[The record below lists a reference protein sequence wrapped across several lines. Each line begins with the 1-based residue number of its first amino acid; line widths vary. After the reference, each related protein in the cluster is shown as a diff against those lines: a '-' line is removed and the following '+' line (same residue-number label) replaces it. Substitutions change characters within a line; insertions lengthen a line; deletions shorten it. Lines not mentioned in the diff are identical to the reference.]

1 MYYFKQGEVRQAK
14 EFDLL
19 SYFLIYEPNNLIN
32 ISKGTYCTREH
43 DSLKIS
49 NGMWYWFS
57 RGIGGRSAL
66 DYLIKVKGIPFTEAV
81 GMILGRAAEMPPVS
95 HIQTN
100 SRALPEAQKQAGT
113 QVAQET
119 LGKPDAVDDPYAI
132 YEPGSF
138 GKLGTDGQLKKEQK
152 KELLLPKAV
161 ESRPERVIAYLVDR
175 GIDRPLIEA
184 CINHKLLYESAEY
197 HNAVFVGYDREGVAR
212 YAAIRGTMGS
222 YKGEATGSDKRF
234 SFSLCLPRQPPTV
247 HVFESAI
254 DLLSYATLEHR
265 AGRDW
270 RGDALL
276 SLAGVFK
283 QKREKVV
290 PVALAQFLSDHP
302 SVKTV
307 CLHLDNDE
315 IGRSAAK
322 GIIEGLSDQP
332 YEVINQPPSR
342 GKDVNDQ
349 LLWELNFLE
358 QRPRR
363 RLLLPGLP
371 GLHLP
376 ERPGR
381 TGEARLDHRRVSQ
394 FSEKARH
401 AAHPLPRPAS
411 LLRQPA
417 LRQRR
422 RPEGHPGLARSQ
434 RHRHHQQHLHPPQLQ
449 LQGELRPGHP
459 GLSSGRGMRLVR
471 LPMRKMT
478 SMTSESPPAQ
488 AGQSFREFGF
498 PEDRPAEVRLA
509 EVRLASADA
518 AENGLRFP

>member
-1 MYYFKQGEVRQAK
+1 MNNYCKSELHLARKV
-14 EFDLL
+14 DLL
-19 SYFLIYEPNNLIN
+19 TFLSQNDPLELIHVAG
-32 ISKGTYCTREH
+32 STYCTREH

-95 HIQTN
+95 HIQAN
-100 SRALPEAQKQAGT
+100 SQALPEALRQAGMQAT
-113 QVAQET
+113 QET
-119 LGKPDAVDDPYAI
+119 LGKSDAIDKPDSSNKPETLNKPRVEDH
-132 YEPGSF
+132 
-138 GKLGTDGQLKKEQK
+138 LKKELK
-152 KELLLPKAV
+152 KELLMPKAV
-161 ESRPERVIAYLVDR
+161 EGRPDRVIAYLVDR
-175 GIDRPLIEA
+175 GIDRLLIEA
-184 CINHKLLYESAEY
+184 CINHKLIYESAEY
-197 HNAVFVGYDREGVAR
+197 HNAVFVGYDQEGVAR
-212 YAAIRGTMGS
+212 YAAIRGTRGP

-290 PVALAQFLSDHP
+290 PVALAQFLADHP

-332 YEVINQPPSR
+332 YEVINQPPSC

-349 LLWELNFLE
+349 LLWELNFYRKE
-358 QRPRR
+358 F
-363 RLLLPGLP
+363 
-371 GLHLP
+371 
-376 ERPGR
+376 ER
-381 TGEARLDHRRVSQ
+381 
-394 FSEKARH
+394 
-401 AAHPLPRPAS
+401 
-411 LLRQPA
+411 
-417 LRQRR
+417 
-422 RPEGHPGLARSQ
+422 
-434 RHRHHQQHLHPPQLQ
+434 
-449 LQGELRPGHP
+449 
-459 GLSSGRGMRLVR
+459 
-471 LPMRKMT
+471 
-478 SMTSESPPAQ
+478 
-488 AGQSFREFGF
+488 
-498 PEDRPAEVRLA
+498 
-509 EVRLASADA
+509 
-518 AENGLRFP
+518 

>member
-1 MYYFKQGEVRQAK
+1 MSCFTQENIQKAKQL
-14 EFDLL
+14 DLL
-19 SYFLIYEPNNLIN
+19 SYLMLYEPLNLAHVA
-32 ISKGTYCTREH
+32 GETYCTQEH

-100 SRALPEAQKQAGT
+100 SQALPEAQKQAGM
-113 QVAQET
+113 QAPQET
-119 LGKPDAVDDPYAI
+119 LCKPDAIGNPDAFS
-132 YEPGSF
+132 EPGVF
-138 GKLGTDGQLKKEQK
+138 DKTAAEDLLKTEQK

-161 ESRPERVIAYLVDR
+161 EGRPERVIAYLMDR
-175 GIDRPLIEA
+175 GIDRLLIEA
-184 CINHKLLYESAEY
+184 CINHKLLYESEKY
-197 HNAVFVGYDREGVAR
+197 HNAVFVGYDPDGVAR
-212 YAAIRGTMGS
+212 YAAIRGTRGS

-254 DLLSYATLEHR
+254 DLLSYATMEHR

-270 RGDALL
+270 RSNALL

-302 SVKTV
+302 SVKTI

-349 LLWELNFLE
+349 LLWELNFI
-358 QRPRR
+358 R
-363 RLLLPGLP
+363 
-371 GLHLP
+371 
-376 ERPGR
+376 
-381 TGEARLDHRRVSQ
+381 
-394 FSEKARH
+394 
-401 AAHPLPRPAS
+401 
-411 LLRQPA
+411 
-417 LRQRR
+417 
-422 RPEGHPGLARSQ
+422 
-434 RHRHHQQHLHPPQLQ
+434 
-449 LQGELRPGHP
+449 
-459 GLSSGRGMRLVR
+459 
-471 LPMRKMT
+471 
-478 SMTSESPPAQ
+478 
-488 AGQSFREFGF
+488 REF
-498 PEDRPAEVRLA
+498 ER
-509 EVRLASADA
+509 
-518 AENGLRFP
+518 

>member
-1 MYYFKQGEVRQAK
+1 MDYYSRNVILSARQM
-14 EFDLL
+14 DLL
-19 SYFLIYEPNNLIN
+19 TYLRQHEPQELVQVAGN
-32 ISKGTYCTREH
+32 TFCTREH

-49 NGMWYWFS
+49 NGKWYWFS
-57 RGIGGRSAL
+57 RGIGGKSAL

-95 HIQTN
+95 HIQTK
-100 SRALPEAQKQAGT
+100 SQDQSDALDVSEGLSKPET
-113 QVAQET
+113 E
-119 LGKPDAVDDPYAI
+119 D
-132 YEPGSF
+132 
-138 GKLGTDGQLKKEQK
+138 QLKKEQR

-161 ESRPERVIAYLVDR
+161 EGRPERVIAYLIDR

-197 HNAVFVGYDREGVAR
+197 HNAVFVGYDLEGVAR
-212 YAAIRGTMGS
+212 YAAIRGTRSS

-290 PVALAQFLSDHP
+290 PVALAQFLADHP
-302 SVKTV
+302 SVRTV

-322 GIIEGLSDQP
+322 GIIEGLSDRP
-332 YEVINQPPSR
+332 YEVVNQPPSR

-349 LLWELNFLE
+349 LLWELNFFRKE
-358 QRPRR
+358 F
-363 RLLLPGLP
+363 
-371 GLHLP
+371 
-376 ERPGR
+376 ER
-381 TGEARLDHRRVSQ
+381 
-394 FSEKARH
+394 
-401 AAHPLPRPAS
+401 
-411 LLRQPA
+411 
-417 LRQRR
+417 
-422 RPEGHPGLARSQ
+422 
-434 RHRHHQQHLHPPQLQ
+434 
-449 LQGELRPGHP
+449 
-459 GLSSGRGMRLVR
+459 
-471 LPMRKMT
+471 
-478 SMTSESPPAQ
+478 
-488 AGQSFREFGF
+488 
-498 PEDRPAEVRLA
+498 
-509 EVRLASADA
+509 
-518 AENGLRFP
+518 

>member
-1 MYYFKQGEVRQAK
+1 MDYYPSKILYEVK
-14 EFDLL
+14 KIDLF
-19 SYFLIYEPNNLIN
+19 SFLLITSPNELLHVGGN
-32 ISKGTYCTREH
+32 TYCTREH

-49 NGMWYWFS
+49 NGKWYWFS

-66 DYLIKVKGIPFTEAV
+66 DYLIKVKGIPFKEAV

-100 SRALPEAQKQAGT
+100 SQALPGAQKQEET
-113 QVAQET
+113 QATQET
-119 LGKPDAVDDPYAI
+119 LGKPDDIGKTDAIEKSDALDKLETDD
-132 YEPGSF
+132 
-138 GKLGTDGQLKKEQK
+138 QLKKEQK

-161 ESRPERVIAYLVDR
+161 EGRPERVIAYLVDR

-184 CINHKLLYESAEY
+184 CVNHKLIYESAEY
-197 HNAVFVGYDREGVAR
+197 HNAVFVGYDQEGVAR

-302 SVKTV
+302 SVRTV

-322 GIIEGLSDQP
+322 GIIEGLSDRP

-349 LLWELNFLE
+349 LLWELNFI
-358 QRPRR
+358 R
-363 RLLLPGLP
+363 
-371 GLHLP
+371 
-376 ERPGR
+376 
-381 TGEARLDHRRVSQ
+381 
-394 FSEKARH
+394 
-401 AAHPLPRPAS
+401 
-411 LLRQPA
+411 
-417 LRQRR
+417 
-422 RPEGHPGLARSQ
+422 
-434 RHRHHQQHLHPPQLQ
+434 
-449 LQGELRPGHP
+449 
-459 GLSSGRGMRLVR
+459 
-471 LPMRKMT
+471 
-478 SMTSESPPAQ
+478 
-488 AGQSFREFGF
+488 REF
-498 PEDRPAEVRLA
+498 ER
-509 EVRLASADA
+509 
-518 AENGLRFP
+518 

>member
-1 MYYFKQGEVRQAK
+1 MSNYSKNALQDAK
-14 EFDLL
+14 RLDLL
-19 SYFLIYEPNNLIN
+19 NYLRAYDPQELVHFA
-32 ISKGTYCTREH
+32 GDTYCTREH

-49 NGMWYWFS
+49 NGKWYWFS

-66 DYLIKVKGIPFTEAV
+66 DYLIKVKGIPFKEAV

-95 HIQTN
+95 HIQAN
-100 SRALPEAQKQAGT
+100 SRSLPEAQKQAET
-113 QVAQET
+113 QDTQES
-119 LGKPDAVDDPYAI
+119 LGKPNAVDRSEAI
-132 YEPGSF
+132 NEPGAYDKPVKE
-138 GKLGTDGQLKKEQK
+138 GLLKKERK
-152 KELLLPKAV
+152 KDLLLPKAV
-161 ESRPERVIAYLVDR
+161 EGRPERVIAYLVDR

-197 HNAVFVGYDREGVAR
+197 HNAVFVGYDQEGIAR
-212 YAAIRGTMGS
+212 YAAIRGTRGP

-302 SVKTV
+302 SVRTV

-349 LLWELNFLE
+349 LLWELNFFRKE
-358 QRPRR
+358 F
-363 RLLLPGLP
+363 
-371 GLHLP
+371 
-376 ERPGR
+376 ER
-381 TGEARLDHRRVSQ
+381 
-394 FSEKARH
+394 
-401 AAHPLPRPAS
+401 
-411 LLRQPA
+411 
-417 LRQRR
+417 
-422 RPEGHPGLARSQ
+422 
-434 RHRHHQQHLHPPQLQ
+434 
-449 LQGELRPGHP
+449 
-459 GLSSGRGMRLVR
+459 
-471 LPMRKMT
+471 
-478 SMTSESPPAQ
+478 
-488 AGQSFREFGF
+488 
-498 PEDRPAEVRLA
+498 
-509 EVRLASADA
+509 
-518 AENGLRFP
+518 

>member
-1 MYYFKQGEVRQAK
+1 MQKAKQ
-14 EFDLL
+14 FDLL
-19 SYFLIYEPNNLIN
+19 SYLTQFEPQDLIHITGN
-32 ISKGTYCTREH
+32 TFCTRDH

-49 NGMWYWFS
+49 NGKWYWFS

-66 DYLIKVKGIPFTEAV
+66 DYLIKVKGIPFKEAV
-81 GMILGRAAEMPPVS
+81 GMILERAAEMSPVS
-95 HIQTN
+95 HIQTK
-100 SRALPEAQKQAGT
+100 SQALPQAQNQAGMQAT
-113 QVAQET
+113 QES
-119 LGKPDAVDDPYAI
+119 LGKPDAIDNPDAMN
-132 YEPGSF
+132 
-138 GKLGTDGQLKKEQK
+138 KTDALFNPVTEDQLKKEQK

-161 ESRPERVIAYLVDR
+161 EGRPERVITYLVDR

-184 CINHKLLYESAEY
+184 CVNHKFIYESADY
-197 HNAVFVGYDREGVAR
+197 HNAVFVGYDLDGVAR
-212 YAAIRGTMGS
+212 YAAIRGTRGP

-349 LLWELNFLE
+349 LLWELNFY
-358 QRPRR
+358 
-363 RLLLPGLP
+363 
-371 GLHLP
+371 
-376 ERPGR
+376 
-381 TGEARLDHRRVSQ
+381 
-394 FSEKARH
+394 
-401 AAHPLPRPAS
+401 
-411 LLRQPA
+411 
-417 LRQRR
+417 
-422 RPEGHPGLARSQ
+422 
-434 RHRHHQQHLHPPQLQ
+434 
-449 LQGELRPGHP
+449 
-459 GLSSGRGMRLVR
+459 
-471 LPMRKMT
+471 
-478 SMTSESPPAQ
+478 
-488 AGQSFREFGF
+488 
-498 PEDRPAEVRLA
+498 
-509 EVRLASADA
+509 
-518 AENGLRFP
+518 

>member
-1 MYYFKQGEVRQAK
+1 MSYYSKDILNKVKEV
-14 EFDLL
+14 DLL
-19 SYFLIYEPNNLIN
+19 GFLQKIDPHELIQIAGN
-32 ISKGTYCTREH
+32 TYCTREH

-49 NGMWYWFS
+49 NGKWYWFS

-81 GMILGRAAEMPPVS
+81 GMILARAAEMPPVS

-100 SRALPEAQKQAGT
+100 SWDQADALDISEG
-113 QVAQET
+113 
-119 LGKPDAVDDPYAI
+119 LGKP
-132 YEPGSF
+132 
-138 GKLGTDGQLKKEQK
+138 GTEDLLKKEQK

-161 ESRPERVIAYLVDR
+161 EGMPERVIAYLVDR

-184 CINHKLLYESAEY
+184 CINHKLLYESEKY
-197 HNAVFVGYDREGVAR
+197 HNAVFVGYDQEGVAR
-212 YAAIRGTMGS
+212 YAAIRGTRGS

-322 GIIEGLSDQP
+322 GIIEGLSDRP
-332 YEVINQPPSR
+332 YEVVNQPPSR

-349 LLWELNFLE
+349 LLWELNFFRKE
-358 QRPRR
+358 Y
-363 RLLLPGLP
+363 
-371 GLHLP
+371 
-376 ERPGR
+376 ER
-381 TGEARLDHRRVSQ
+381 
-394 FSEKARH
+394 
-401 AAHPLPRPAS
+401 
-411 LLRQPA
+411 
-417 LRQRR
+417 
-422 RPEGHPGLARSQ
+422 
-434 RHRHHQQHLHPPQLQ
+434 
-449 LQGELRPGHP
+449 
-459 GLSSGRGMRLVR
+459 
-471 LPMRKMT
+471 
-478 SMTSESPPAQ
+478 
-488 AGQSFREFGF
+488 
-498 PEDRPAEVRLA
+498 
-509 EVRLASADA
+509 
-518 AENGLRFP
+518 

>member
-1 MYYFKQGEVRQAK
+1 MRYKK
-14 EFDLL
+14 EDIQEARGVDLL
-19 SYFLIYEPNNLIN
+19 TYLGRNEPQVLIHVAG
-32 ISKGTYCTREH
+32 STYSTREH

-49 NGMWYWFS
+49 NGKWYWFS

-66 DYLIKVKGIPFTEAV
+66 DYLIKVKGIPFKEAV

-95 HIQTN
+95 HVQATTQEQSE
-100 SRALPEAQKQAGT
+100 SR
-113 QVAQET
+113 
-119 LGKPDAVDDPYAI
+119 GKPDDIGKTDAIEKSDALDKQETDD
-132 YEPGSF
+132 
-138 GKLGTDGQLKKEQK
+138 QLRKEQK
-152 KELLLPKAV
+152 KELLLPEAV
-161 ESRPERVIAYLVDR
+161 EGRPERVIAYLLDR

-184 CINHKLLYESAEY
+184 CINHKLLYESADY

-212 YAAIRGTMGS
+212 YAAIRGTRGA

-270 RGDALL
+270 RGNALL

-332 YEVINQPPSR
+332 YEVVNQPPSR

-349 LLWELNFLE
+349 LLWELNIFRKE
-358 QRPRR
+358 F
-363 RLLLPGLP
+363 
-371 GLHLP
+371 
-376 ERPGR
+376 ER
-381 TGEARLDHRRVSQ
+381 
-394 FSEKARH
+394 
-401 AAHPLPRPAS
+401 
-411 LLRQPA
+411 
-417 LRQRR
+417 
-422 RPEGHPGLARSQ
+422 
-434 RHRHHQQHLHPPQLQ
+434 
-449 LQGELRPGHP
+449 
-459 GLSSGRGMRLVR
+459 
-471 LPMRKMT
+471 
-478 SMTSESPPAQ
+478 
-488 AGQSFREFGF
+488 
-498 PEDRPAEVRLA
+498 
-509 EVRLASADA
+509 
-518 AENGLRFP
+518 

>member
-1 MYYFKQGEVRQAK
+1 MSYISSEDILRAKRVELLYYLQKNEPQEVIHV
-14 EFDLL
+14 
-19 SYFLIYEPNNLIN
+19 SGN
-32 ISKGTYCTREH
+32 TWCTREH

-49 NGMWYWFS
+49 NGKWYWFS

-66 DYLIKVKGIPFTEAV
+66 DYLIKVKGIPFKEAV
-81 GMILGRAAEMPPVS
+81 GMILRRAAEMPPVS

-100 SRALPEAQKQAGT
+100 SRNQSDAIDRPEA
-113 QVAQET
+113 
-119 LGKPDAVDDPYAI
+119 LN
-132 YEPGSF
+132 
-138 GKLGTDGQLKKEQK
+138 KLREEDQLKRKQK

-161 ESRPERVIAYLVDR
+161 EGRPERVIAYLVDR

-184 CINHKLLYESAEY
+184 CINHKLLYESEKY
-197 HNAVFVGYDREGVAR
+197 HNAVFVGYDQEGVAR
-212 YAAIRGTMGS
+212 YAAIRGTRGS

-322 GIIEGLSDQP
+322 GIIEGLSDRP
-332 YEVINQPPSR
+332 YEVINQPPSC

-349 LLWELNFLE
+349 LLWELNFFRKE
-358 QRPRR
+358 Y
-363 RLLLPGLP
+363 
-371 GLHLP
+371 
-376 ERPGR
+376 ER
-381 TGEARLDHRRVSQ
+381 
-394 FSEKARH
+394 
-401 AAHPLPRPAS
+401 
-411 LLRQPA
+411 
-417 LRQRR
+417 
-422 RPEGHPGLARSQ
+422 
-434 RHRHHQQHLHPPQLQ
+434 
-449 LQGELRPGHP
+449 
-459 GLSSGRGMRLVR
+459 
-471 LPMRKMT
+471 
-478 SMTSESPPAQ
+478 
-488 AGQSFREFGF
+488 
-498 PEDRPAEVRLA
+498 
-509 EVRLASADA
+509 
-518 AENGLRFP
+518 